1 MRTEIRWIPYLS
13 NETIQVLRKL
23 AKPKTAKEL
32 QEELGISRP
41 TLYKHLDR
49 LQNLGLIVKEG
60 DYYKAVAEIRQVLVF
75 PRQTIYVLGDVVDM
89 DEAQLV
95 CFLALLFLISINYIS
110 YELSFYLAFAFSVA
124 RYLLQ
129 KFFEFKLKKIASQ
142 VSTPTNP
149 S

>member
-1 MRTEIRWIPYLS
+1 MRAEIKCIPYLS

-32 QEELGISRP
+32 QEELGISKP

-60 DYYKAVAEIRQVLVF
+60 DYYRAIAEIKQVLVF
-75 PRQTIYVLGDVVDM
+75 PRQTIYVLGEVVDM
-89 DEAQLV
+89 DEVELL
-95 CFLALLFLISINYIS
+95 CFLTLLFLISTNYIS
-110 YELSFYLAFAFSVA
+110 YELSFYLALAFSIT

-129 KFFEFKLKKIASQ
+129 KFFEMKLKRIASQ
-142 VSTPTNP
+142 VSTPAN
-149 S
+149 SS

>member
-1 MRTEIRWIPYLS
+1 MRAEIKWIPYLS
-13 NETIQVLRKL
+13 NETIQVLKRL

-32 QEELGISRP
+32 QEELGISKP

-49 LQNLGLIVKEG
+49 LQSIGLIVKEG
-60 DYYKAVAEIRQVLVF
+60 DCYKAVAEIRQVLVL
-75 PRQTIYVLGDVVDM
+75 PKQTIYVLGEVVDM

-95 CFLALLFLISINYIS
+95 CFLALLFLIFTNYIS
-110 YELSFYLAFAFSVA
+110 YELSFYLALTFSVA

-129 KFFEFKLKKIASQ
+129 KFLELKLKKIASQ
-142 VSTPTNP
+142 VSTPANR